1 VDGSGESPDLYCRN
15 CDPVNHDLATERAID
30 RERFEA
36 LQRQTDMD
44 EGYNPYDD

>member
-1 VDGSGESPDLYCRN
+1 MPENGPDMYCATCEPN
-15 CDPVNHDLATERAID
+15 IHDSSVERAID

-36 LQRQTDMD
+36 LQRQTDID